1 MSYDVFLKLD
11 IQDSFELA
19 VENIGYFELHC
30 VDLVICSIQITIP
43 IHITI
48 FHIFFLY
55 TNEQRNNGHKSN
67 QIIHYVGYHSIK
79 NLVFVLVIER

>member
-30 VDLVICSIQITIP
+30 VDLVICSIQITMP

-48 FHIFFLY
+48 FHIFLY

-67 QIIHYVGYHSIK
+67 KITHCVGHHSIK
-79 NLVFVLVIER
+79 NLVFILTIER